1 MKLDL
6 TFLKYQQ
13 WLALHHKPI
22 ELLVPLSGSLFQTI
36 QALRQSANH
45 LFIALF
51 RKPFWLLHVYF
62 FLQISMKKCS
72 FDIQVLKI

>member
-1 MKLDL
+1 MVSIASEVPIPL
-6 TFLKYQQ
+6 
-13 WLALHHKPI
+13 HKPI

-51 RKPFWLLHVYF
+51 PQTPLVAACISLPPNLHEEMQF
-62 FLQISMKKCS
+62 
-72 FDIQVLKI
+72 